1 MAPPRGSLCRTL
13 WFGTVIAVLTLLF
26 LCSYDSVPVPTTLRL
41 YAHGARRATTV
52 EQLLYREEERY
63 GKVVAMRE
71 ELVLQAGVDE
81 TRCVHSCVDPHRQI
95 VGLIVYFVPSPGPY
109 QTEQLSV
116 RSLRHLYTCKL
127 TPVSEQL
134 YPASFHCPYPL
145 TLVGTSWICDLERI
159 ADSGRCGVYTVGPR
173 DDLFTTSFLQAAP
186 GCRTTTY
193 TPGPQ
198 KFGNGRVYTS
208 ASGGWQTGGR
218 GWIGISPV
226 AEWPTPAPMGEPKLV
241 QQPRGCGGDPLCEQK
256 SGSGY
261 TLEQLL
267 RRSSHARNVDVLR
280 VCFTHSLGLGS
291 LVV

>member
-41 YAHGARRATTV
+41 YAHDARRATTL

-71 ELVLQAGVDE
+71 ELVVQAGIDE
-81 TRCVHSCVDPHRQI
+81 TRCVYCCVDLWKPF
-95 VGLIVYFVPSPGPY
+95 VECVVYLISRSVPNR
-109 QTEQLSV
+109 TTL
-116 RSLRHLYTCKL
+116 RTSLFARMFGCEL
-127 TPVSEQL
+127 TLASEQL